1 MFKLSTNLLLLCCL
15 FSFSVKADLV
25 QVIKDIKPAIVAIGI
40 HNPLAAP
47 KIRLVGTGFAIAD
60 GSKIVTNY
68 HVISP
73 SLNTQRNESY
83 VVLSGN
89 GTDIKVHSVL
99 ATKTDTKHDLAVLTI
114 KEKLPTVMLADDKHL
129 DEGSAVALI
138 GYPITA
144 VLGLYP
150 ATHTGIISAITPIA
164 IPADNSKTIDSRAL
178 RQLKA
183 PFLLYQLDATAY
195 PGNSGSPLIDIKTAK
210 VIGVVNKVFVKS
222 TREAVL
228 SDPSN
233 ISYAIPIH
241 FVHALLQ

>member
-1 MFKLSTNLLLLCCL
+1 MLKLLSHLLLLCCL

-47 KIRLVGTGFAIAD
+47 RIRLVGTGFAIAD

-68 HVISP
+68 HVISS

-89 GTDIKVHSVL
+89 GTNIKVHSVL
-99 ATKTDTKHDLAVLTI
+99 ATKTDTDHDLAVLTI
-114 KEKLPTVMLADDKHL
+114 KEKLPTVTLADDKHI
-129 DEGSAVALI
+129 DEGSAIALI

-164 IPADNSKTIDSRAL
+164 IPADSSKTIDSRAL

-241 FVHALLQ
+241 FLHALLQ